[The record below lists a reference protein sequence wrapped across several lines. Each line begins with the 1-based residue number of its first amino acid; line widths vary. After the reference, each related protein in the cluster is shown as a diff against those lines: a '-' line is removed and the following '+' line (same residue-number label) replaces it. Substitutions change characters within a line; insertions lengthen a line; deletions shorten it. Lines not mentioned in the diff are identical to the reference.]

1 MSSAIEWF
9 LNLCKDLFMRD
20 WLRENLE
27 EIYSGVNS
35 TIVDASNN
43 IALSPSQWN
52 PTLWSFV
59 NELTRSA
66 IMPIAGVVLVF
77 CLTAEIYKMVI
88 DKNNQHEPEVGDFIM
103 LIVKTG
109 LALFIINKLFIILL
123 GIFDIGAFAIGKA
136 ANVVLSGTPSNPADI
151 NTIMEQ
157 IELLPSGQY
166 FSIWMMSCLADNVMW
181 IFNIVITVV
190 IWGRMI
196 EIYLYCSVAAI
207 PAAAILSKE
216 LDISKNFFKTIVALM
231 LQGFLIMFCLGAYSV
246 LVNNFVFTENPAT
259 AMTQILI
266 YAALLIVTLFKSGGI
281 AKSIMNSH

>member
-1 MSSAIEWF
+1 MEWF
-9 LNLCKDLFMRD
+9 FALCKDLFMRD

-27 EIYSGVNS
+27 ELYSGVNA

-59 NELTRSA
+59 SELTRSA

-77 CLTAEIYKMVI
+77 CLTAEIYKMVV
-88 DKNNQHEPEVGDFIM
+88 DKNGQHDIETGDIIM
-103 LIVKTG
+103 LVVKTG
-109 LALFIINKLFIILL
+109 IALFVIQNLFTLLL
-123 GIFDIGAFAIGKA
+123 GIFDIGAFAIGQA
-136 ANVVLSGTPSNPADI
+136 ADVVLTGTPSNSADI
-151 NTIMEQ
+151 DAIMQ
-157 IELLPSGQY
+157 QLELLSGGQY
-166 FSIWMMSCLADNVMW
+166 FSIWMMSCLADNIMW
-181 IFNIVITVV
+181 IFNIVITVI

-207 PAAAILSKE
+207 PAAALLNKD
-216 LDISKNFFKTIVALM
+216 LDIAKNFFKSIIALV
-231 LQGFLIMFCLGAYSV
+231 LQGFLIMFCLGAYAV
-246 LVNNFVFTENPAT
+246 LVNNFVYTDNPST
-259 AMTQILI
+259 AITQILI